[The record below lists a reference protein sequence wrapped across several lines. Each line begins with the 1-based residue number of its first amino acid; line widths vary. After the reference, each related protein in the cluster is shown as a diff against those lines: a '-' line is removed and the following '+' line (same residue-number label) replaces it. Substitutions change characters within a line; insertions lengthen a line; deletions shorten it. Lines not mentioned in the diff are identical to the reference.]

1 MKSSYLVPTI
11 LDYQISMSNIA
22 ARNAHGFTL
31 REKRLFAAGVSKI
44 NPHYLSKEPLK
55 ISQILSV
62 TAKEYAEISGI
73 NRYKDAYKDMK
84 MACDNLFNRYLR
96 QIVKTSRGLL
106 RERKIR
112 WISGVEYHEGDGRV
126 SFTLTNEIMPHVSM

>member
-1 MKSSYLVPTI
+1 MVFSVGLQNSLYVESL
-11 LDYQISMSNIA
+11 Y
-22 ARNAHGFTL
+22 
-31 REKRLFAAGVSKI
+31 I
-44 NPHYLSKEPLK
+44 NVNQTNKDMPITKDII
-55 ISQILSV
+55 ISQYAV
-62 TAKEYAEISGI
+62 TAKDYAEIAGI

-84 MACDNLFNRYLR
+84 MACDKLFNRYLR